1 MNILAPMASASQVHT
16 FALRPSWPHN
26 FGVHYITATGQ
37 DHNTLKIT

>member
-1 MNILAPMASASQVHT
+1 MNILAPMALASQVHA
-16 FALRPSWPHN
+16 FALRPHN